1 MQLAAKI
8 RLVTGVFLAVMISAC
23 TGPLG
28 QQAATGGGTGTAGS
42 GTGTA
47 ESGSNSQ
54 HASTNPTP
62 SPSNS
67 SGITEP
73 GTQNAVQLG
82 ASFNCT
88 GGYCF
93 FFGSVIPGGSIQR
106 QLGISANGARSA
118 TVVAISTESDEF
130 VLTSD
135 NCTGHVLDPGSSCT
149 ISVTFRPT
157 ANGLRT
163 ASLSVS
169 ADPSELSSG
178 TTLGGFGG
186 PPGFAGPSTHGTP
199 PTQLAPTDGPSTPSG
214 ESPTPSGES
223 PTPSAAPSTPSGQS
237 S

>member
-1 MQLAAKI
+1 MQMITKI

-23 TGPLG
+23 AGPLG
-28 QQAATGGGTGTAGS
+28 QQAATGGGTATAGS

-47 ESGSNSQ
+47 GSGSNSQ

-67 SGITEP
+67 PGTTEQE
-73 GTQNAVQLG
+73 TQNAVQLG

-93 FFGSVIPGGSIQR
+93 YFGSVIPGGSIQR
-106 QLGISANGARSA
+106 QLGISANSARSA
-118 TVVAISTESDEF
+118 TVVAVSTGSEEF

-135 NCTGHVLDPGSSCT
+135 NCTGRVLNPGSSCT

-186 PPGFAGPSTHGTP
+186 PPGAGPSTHGTP

-223 PTPSAAPSTPSGQS
+223 PTPSAAPSAPSDQS